1 MQVPAHGTRTVS
13 EADFGRMKLLDELAA
28 AAPSNHDL
36 ELLAAEMIS
45 PLADTAKDGEDDE
58 ENPYIP
64 AGYTYFGQFVD
75 HDLTFDTH
83 SVFDDPTS
91 FERASNMRTPRFDLD
106 NVYGRGPD
114 DQPYLFQDSFDG
126 TLLLG
131 EALDNGVKDVQRN
144 AEGRAII
151 GDPRNDENSVVVQL
165 QSAFIR
171 FHNKMVGRAVAGIGT
186 PKLSGRAAY
195 LWAQTQTRH
204 HYQRIVL
211 DDYMPRIM
219 DPAASTVSAIFSSL
233 STGHRP
239 TLKLYDLDHPP
250 YMPVEFSVAAYRFGH
265 SMIRPGYRM
274 SAKPGDV
281 AQSGPDN
288 VRLFK
293 IFDGETGG
301 LRGFQRLNK
310 GKGID
315 WSLFFAKGL
324 AAGTPLGA
332 AGAVANN
339 AKGVRRT
346 QYAYKIDT
354 MVVAPIGTLPHA
366 VAFNPSS
373 LALRN
378 MMRGRDFGL
387 PSGQDA
393 ARRIGAPVIA
403 DDKLSVRVNN
413 DFANR
418 KTIKAIS
425 PHFAG
430 NAPLWFYILAE
441 AEQPVIAGVAAGKS
455 PLELGTRLGPLGGAI
470 VLETVVGLMLSD
482 PESVLNPRATWRSI
496 NGKPTFSMEEL
507 FAEIGTPLV

>member
-28 AAPSNHDL
+28 TAHSDAD
-36 ELLAAEMIS
+36 LAALAKEMIS
-45 PLADTAKDGEDDE
+45 PPDKAKDGSDDE
-58 ENPYIP
+58 ENPFVP

-114 DQPYLFQDSFDG
+114 DQPYLYQDSFDG
-126 TLLLG
+126 TMLLG
-131 EALDNGVKDVQRN
+131 DALTNGVKDVQRN

-151 GDPRNDENSVVVQL
+151 GDPRNDENSIVVQL

-171 FHNKMVGRAVAGIGT
+171 FHNKMVQRAVNGVGT
-186 PKLSGRAAY
+186 PKLSGRAAF
-195 LWAQTQTRH
+195 LWAQTQTRT

-211 DDYMPRIM
+211 DDFLPRIM
-219 DPAASTVSAIFSSL
+219 DPTASTVAPIFSSL

-239 TLKLYDLDHPP
+239 TLRLYDLDHPP

-265 SMIRPGYRM
+265 SMIRPGYRL
-274 SAKPGDV
+274 SVAPGDV
-281 AQSGPDN
+281 PLTEPDN
-288 VRLFK
+288 KRLFP
-293 IFDGETGG
+293 IFDGETAG
-301 LRGFQRLNK
+301 LRGFQRLDK

-324 AAGTPLGA
+324 AAGDRLDNGPA
-332 AGAVANN
+332 AANN
-339 AKGVRRT
+339 GKGVHRT
-346 QYAYKIDT
+346 QLAYKIDT
-354 MVVAPIGTLPHA
+354 MLVAPIGTLPHA

-378 MMRGRDFGL
+378 LMRGRDFGL
-387 PSGQDA
+387 PSGQA
-393 ARRIGAPVIA
+393 AAGKIGAPVLGE
-403 DDKLSVRVNN
+403 DKLSVRTDN
-413 DFANR
+413 DFKKR
-418 KTIKAIS
+418 RPIKDIS

-441 AEQPVIAGVAAGKS
+441 AEQEVVKGVGDGKDAIT
-455 PLELGTRLGPLGGAI
+455 LGARLGPLGAAI
-470 VLETVVGLMLSD
+470 VLETVVGLMLAD

-496 NGKPTFSMEEL
+496 NGKPTFSLEEL
-507 FAEIGTPLV
+507 FAEIGTPLT